1 MKQFYQ
7 MECEETL
14 QLLETKQAGL
24 SQTEVLQRQERYGKN
39 VLEEVKAKPI
49 WQIFLAQFKDLLV
62 IILIVAG
69 IISMISGEVESTIVI
84 LSVITLN
91 AFLGTYQ
98 SVKAQKSLDA
108 LKQLSTPHTRIMR
121 DGETMEVKSS
131 ELTVGDIMLLE
142 AGDVVG
148 ADARII
154 ENYSLQVNESAL
166 TGEVESVEKA
176 VRHYMENVHWAIKK
190 TWCLLAVLS
199 PMDEPN
205 ALSQPLACKRK
216 SGKLPR

>member
-1 MKQFYQ
+1 M
-7 MECEETL
+7 
-14 QLLETKQAGL
+14 
-24 SQTEVLQRQERYGKN
+24 
-39 VLEEVKAKPI
+39 
-49 WQIFLAQFKDLLV
+49 
-62 IILIVAG
+62 
-69 IISMISGEVESTIVI
+69 
-84 LSVITLN
+84 
-91 AFLGTYQ
+91 GTYQ

-166 TGEVESVEKA
+166 TGEVESVEKSSA
-176 VRHYMENVHWAIKK
+176 PLYGECALGDQK

>member
-39 VLEEVKAKPI
+39 VLEEVKARPI

-62 IILIVAG
+62 IILIAAG

-166 TGEVESVEKA
+166 TGEVESVEK
-176 VRHYMENVHWAIKK
+176 RNKK
-190 TWCLLAVLS
+190 
-199 PMDEPN
+199 
-205 ALSQPLACKRK
+205 
-216 SGKLPR
+216 